1 MREEN
6 FLKNISY
13 AIDRMRGKMTVFYK
27 DKTLKTINIIK
38 NMSYNVENDELANQI
53 ALESELGKDLVKGEL

>member
-6 FLKNISY
+6 FLKNVNY
-13 AIDRMRGKMTVFYK
+13 AIDRYNGKMTVFYK

-38 NMSYNVENDELANQI
+38 NMSYNIENDELANQI
-53 ALESELGKDLVKGEL
+53 ALESELGKELVKGEL